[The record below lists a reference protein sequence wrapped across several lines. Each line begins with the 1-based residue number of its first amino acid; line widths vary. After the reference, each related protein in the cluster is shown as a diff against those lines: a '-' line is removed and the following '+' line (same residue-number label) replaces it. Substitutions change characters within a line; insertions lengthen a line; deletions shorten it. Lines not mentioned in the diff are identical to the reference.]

1 MYVCGLFLTHVS
13 MRIVAEPFFWVPTS
27 SGDNFPRLF
36 NTTPPIDIAV
46 AMATHEI
53 SGKSSN

>member
-1 MYVCGLFLTHVS
+1 

-27 SGDNFPRLF
+27 SGDDFPRF
-36 NTTPPIDIAV
+36 NTTPPINIAV